1 VQSTYHRALTIM
13 TQDSSNEPLIGES
26 LLHYKILSKLGSG
39 GMGVVYEAED
49 SQLGRHVALKFLPA
63 DMAKDS
69 QLLERFQR
77 EARAASSLNHPNIC
91 TIHAFEQFERRH
103 FLVMELLEGQ
113 TLAQKMTRQPMDTA
127 HLLEMAIQIA
137 DALESAHAKGIV
149 HRDIKP
155 ANLFVTDRGQMKI
168 LDFGLA
174 KFSFGNAANVPP
186 VGQGETVVE
195 ELTSAG
201 AAVGT
206 VSYMSPEQARGQLVD
221 ARTDLF
227 STGTVLYQ
235 MATGTLPFQG
245 DTSAV
250 IFDAILNRDPRPAGE
265 WNPSLPADLVRILD
279 KTLEKDRN
287 LRCQTATE
295 LKTDLSRLKRDL
307 ESSSRRAKEKTD
319 SDPGIHKPT
328 AKSVAVLYF
337 ENQSGAK
344 EDEYLRD
351 GITEDVIT
359 ELSKIRGLNIFSR
372 PTVLAFRDKPV
383 TPAQIGQQLGA
394 TCVLTG
400 TLRRAGSRLR
410 INAQLIDT
418 RTDFPLWSERFD
430 REMKDVFEV
439 QDEMA
444 RKIAEALRVTLSPEE
459 LEAMSIKPT
468 ENLQAYDLYLRGK
481 RYARRQT
488 RQDLEFALQMFENA
502 VNVDASFALAYAAC
516 ANACAMFFCNYSRD
530 QVWVER
536 AREASGKAVALR
548 WDLPEVQVSQAW
560 VLYAAELHDE
570 AVRMVKK
577 AIERKRDCE
586 GAYYLLCRALFAAGR
601 YQEIVDVAETAIE
614 ASGEDYNVYI
624 PIGNAYGAMG
634 KVEAQR
640 NMMLRRISAF
650 ENHLKQVPEDAR
662 ARVLLGADYADLG
675 RPDDALRELNLAV
688 TLRANEASI
697 LYNAACLYCSLQR
710 KAEAMDTLR
719 KAWEAGFK
727 DASWARRDPDL
738 VLLHDEPDFNRL
750 YPEKPESAK
759 A

>member
-1 VQSTYHRALTIM
+1 MTEPDSLVGQSL
-13 TQDSSNEPLIGES
+13 S
-26 LLHYKILSKLGSG
+26 HYKVLRKLGSG
-39 GMGVVYEAED
+39 GMGVVYEAQD
-49 SQLGRHVALKFLPA
+49 SQLGRRVALKFLPPE
-63 DMAKDS
+63 MAQDT

-91 TIHAFEQFERRH
+91 TIHAIEQHERRH
-103 FLVMELLEGQ
+103 FIVMELLEGE
-113 TLAQKMTRQPMDTA
+113 TLAQNMNRQPMTIDK
-127 HLLEMAIQIA
+127 LLPLGIQIA

-155 ANLFVTDRGQMKI
+155 ANIFLTERGQVKI

-174 KFSFGNAANVPP
+174 KINPGEMPMEQSATLVNA
-186 VGQGETVVE
+186 
-195 ELTSAG
+195 ELTSPG
-201 AAVGT
+201 SAVGT

-227 STGTVLYQ
+227 SSGTVLYQ
-235 MATGTLPFQG
+235 MSTGKLPFQG
-245 DTSAV
+245 DTSALT
-250 IFDAILNRDPRPAGE
+250 FDAILNRSPRPAGE
-265 WNPSLPADLVRILD
+265 LNPLLPAEFVRILD

-307 ESSSRRAKEKTD
+307 ETSARRAKEKTD
-319 SDPGIHKPT
+319 SDSGTHKPT
-328 AKSVAVLYF
+328 RKSVAVLYF
-337 ENQSGAK
+337 ENISGAK

-372 PTVLAFRDKPV
+372 PTVLAFRDKQV

-394 TCVLTG
+394 AYVLTG
-400 TLRRAGSRLR
+400 TLRRAGNRLR
-410 INAQLIDT
+410 ISAQLVDT
-418 RTDFPLWSERFD
+418 QTDFPLWSDRFD

-444 RKIAEALRVTLSPEE
+444 RRIAEALRVTLSPEE
-459 LEAMSIKPT
+459 LEALSIKPT

-502 VNVDASFALAYAAC
+502 VAIDPSFALAYAAS
-516 ANACAMFFCNYSRD
+516 ANACAMFYWTFSRN
-530 QVWVER
+530 QMWVER

-560 VLYAAELHDE
+560 VLYAASLHDE
-570 AVRMVKK
+570 AVRMLKK

-586 GAYYLLCRALFAAGR
+586 GAHYLLCRALFATGR
-601 YQEIVDVAETAIE
+601 YQEVVDIAEAAIE
-614 ASGEDYNVYI
+614 ASGEDYNVYV
-624 PIGNAYGAMG
+624 PILNCLGALG
-634 KVEAQR
+634 KQEAAR
-640 NMMLRRISAF
+640 NMRQRKMAAL

-662 ARVLLGADYADLG
+662 ARILLGSDYASLDRG
-675 RPDDALRELNLAV
+675 DEALRELNLAV

-697 LYNAACLYCSLQR
+697 LYNAACLYCKLKK
-710 KAEAMDTLR
+710 KAEALDTLR
-719 KAWEAGFK
+719 KSWEAGFK
-727 DASWARRDPDL
+727 DAEWARRDPDL
-738 VLLHDEPDFNRL
+738 NLLHDDPEFDRL
-750 YPEKPESAK
+750 YPEKPASSPTSVS
-759 A
+759 

>member
-1 VQSTYHRALTIM
+1 M
-13 TQDSSNEPLIGES
+13 NQDSLIGQS
-26 LLHYKILSKLGSG
+26 LLHYKILRKLGSG
-39 GMGVVYEAED
+39 GMGIVYEAED
-49 SQLGRHVALKFLPA
+49 SQLGRRVALKFLPP
-63 DMAKDS
+63 DMAHDS

-91 TIHAFEQFERRH
+91 TIHAIEQHDRRH
-103 FLVMELLEGQ
+103 FIVMELLEGE
-113 TLAQKMTRQPMDTA
+113 TLAQKISGPPMEMA
-127 HLLEMAIQIA
+127 KLLPFAIQIA

-155 ANLFVTDRGQMKI
+155 ANLFLTERGQVKI

-174 KFSFGNAANVPP
+174 KISHGEIARGASIE
-186 VGQGETVVE
+186 QGETQVSH
-195 ELTSAG
+195 ELTSPG
-201 AAVGT
+201 SAVGT
-206 VSYMSPEQARGQLVD
+206 VYYMSPEQARGQLVD
-221 ARTDLF
+221 ARTDIF

-250 IFDAILNRDPRPAGE
+250 IFDAILNRDPKSATE
-265 WNPSLPADLVRILD
+265 LNAQLPADFGRILE

-307 ESSSRRAKEKTD
+307 ESKTRRAKEKSE
-319 SDPGIHKPT
+319 SDPGVQKQT
-328 AKSVAVLYF
+328 GKSVAVLYF
-337 ENQSGAK
+337 ENLSGAK

-372 PTVLAFRDKPV
+372 PTVLVFRDKTV
-383 TPAQIGQQLGA
+383 TPLQVGQQLGA
-394 TCVLTG
+394 AYALTG
-400 TLRRAGSRLR
+400 TLRRAGARLR
-410 INAQLIDT
+410 INVQLVDT
-418 RTDFPLWSERFD
+418 HTDFPLWSERFD

-459 LEAMSIKPT
+459 LEALAVKPT

-502 VNVDASFALAYAAC
+502 VAIDSNFALAYAAS
-516 ANACAMFFCNYSRD
+516 ANACAMFYCNYSRD

-601 YQEIVDVAETAIE
+601 YQETLDVAEAAIE
-614 ASGEDYNVYI
+614 ASGEDYNVYV
-624 PIGNAYGAMG
+624 PIVNCLRAMG
-634 KVEAQR
+634 KEEAQR
-640 NMMLRRISAF
+640 NMRQRRMAAL

-662 ARVLLGADYADLG
+662 ARILLGGDYAYLG
-675 RPDDALRELNLAV
+675 RPDDAIRELNLAV

-697 LYNAACLYCSLQR
+697 LYNAACLYCSLKR
-710 KAEAMDTLR
+710 KAEALDALR
-719 KAWEAGFK
+719 KAWEAGFR
-727 DASWARRDPDL
+727 DSVWARRDPDL
-738 VLLHDEPDFNRL
+738 IALHDEPEFDRL
-750 YPEKPESAK
+750 YPERLVPSPVSNSH
-759 A
+759 